1 MLHYSLN
8 MLDFNAIYPET
19 QMAPGKYVV
28 NSARRLNMAEKQG
41 NEEEQKEVSLY
52 EKLALR
58 TRELLEEA
66 REKTAETAESALER
80 AKAEMIAAGEFG
92 REQGERLKAFLIRDL
107 QATSENAL
115 KMGETA
121 REMLEPH
128 RVAAGI
134 QSSLA
139 KILETVGSTFEEW
152 GSKLESRL
160 DYKTGEITSPGTLT
174 CKKCES
180 SMKMLKTGRIPPC
193 PKCQG
198 TDFRKS
204 Y

>member
-1 MLHYSLN
+1 M
-8 MLDFNAIYPET
+8 T
-19 QMAPGKYVV
+19 
-28 NSARRLNMAEKQG
+28 EKQG

-58 TRELLEEA
+58 TRELIEEA
-66 REKTAETAESALER
+66 GEKTAEAGEWALEK
-80 AKAEMIAAGEFG
+80 AKAEMITAGEFG
-92 REQGERLKAFLIRDL
+92 REQGERFKAFLIRDL

-115 KMGETA
+115 KAGSTA
-121 REMLEPH
+121 QEMLEPH

-139 KILETVGSTFEEW
+139 KILETVGGALKEW
-152 GSKLESRL
+152 GSKLESGL

-180 SMKMLKTGRIPPC
+180 SIKMLKTGHIPPC
-193 PKCQG
+193 QKCQG